1 MEERT
6 LLKKLERFGAKS
18 TPLPLDELKKS
29 LNTLETSIGPIPES
43 YRAYLLHFGVSVL
56 FEVNVVFKALQ
67 PSPWSDEQGNDT
79 LESLYG
85 LAESGKEYTVL
96 EMADTY
102 RNDFHDQWLPIGAS
116 SADNQICLCLKG
128 GMSGEI
134 WFWDHESEPIFK
146 ASAVISG
153 LTKIA
158 NSFDEFVDMLAVQDD
173 KIDVSGVIKVDL
185 DF

>member
-1 MEERT
+1 M
-6 LLKKLERFGAKS
+6 LKKIERFGAKS
-18 TPLPLDELKKS
+18 TSLPSDELIRS
-29 LNTLETSIGPIPES
+29 LNTLEASIGPIPES

-56 FEVNVVFKALQ
+56 FDVNVVFKALQ

-85 LAESGKEYTVL
+85 LAESGKEYTVF
-96 EMADTY
+96 EMAATY
-102 RNDFHDQWLPIGAS
+102 RNDFRDQWLPIGS
-116 SADNQICLCLKG
+116 SSGDNQICLCLKG
-128 GMSGEI
+128 NMSGEI
-134 WFWDHESEPIFK
+134 WFWDHESDQIFNDSK
-146 ASAVISG
+146 VISG

-158 NSFDEFVDMLAVQDD
+158 NSFDEFVGMLNVQDD

>member
-1 MEERT
+1 M
-6 LLKKLERFGAKS
+6 KKIERFGAKPAS
-18 TPLPLDELKKS
+18 LPSDELIKC
-29 LNTLETSIGPIPES
+29 LNTLEASIGLIPES
-43 YRAYLLHFGVSVL
+43 YRVYLLHFGASVL
-56 FEVNVVFKALQ
+56 FNINVVFKALQ

-102 RNDFHDQWLPIGAS
+102 RNDFREQWFPIGAS
-116 SADNQICLCLKG
+116 SGDNQICLCLKG

-134 WFWDHESEPIFK
+134 WFWDHESDPIFND
-146 ASAVISG
+146 SVVTSG

-158 NSFDEFVDMLAVQDD
+158 NSFEEFVDMLAVQDD
-173 KIDVSGVIKVDL
+173 KIDASDVIKVEL

>member
-1 MEERT
+1 M
-6 LLKKLERFGAKS
+6 LKKLERFGAKPAS
-18 TPLPLDELKKS
+18 LPSDELIKC
-29 LNTLETSIGPIPES
+29 LNTLEASIGLIPES

-85 LAESGKEYTVL
+85 LAESGKEYTVF

-128 GMSGEI
+128 SMSGEI
-134 WFWDHESEPIFK
+134 WFWEHESEPIFK
-146 ASAVISG
+146 DSAVISG

>member
-1 MEERT
+1 M
-6 LLKKLERFGAKS
+6 LKKLELFGAKPTS
-18 TPLPLDELKKS
+18 LPSDELIKS
-29 LNTLETSIGPIPES
+29 FNKLEASMGPIPES

-85 LAESGKEYTVL
+85 LAVSGKEYTVF

-128 GMSGEI
+128 SKSGEI
-134 WFWDHESEPIFK
+134 WFWDHESDPIFND
-146 ASAVISG
+146 SAVISG

-158 NSFDEFVDMLAVQDD
+158 NSFDEFVDMLTVQDD
-173 KIDVSGVIKVDL
+173 KIDASGVIKIDL